1 MSSPF
6 GGAQCAQLLM
16 MLACLQ
22 AKEEEVHGGDR
33 LPESSGALPGGGGKT
48 PARKV
53 NYLLLISTWYQ
64 ENPFFCPNLYLCI
77 FKLILEERKSFQIH

>member
-1 MSSPF
+1 MCTTF
-6 GGAQCAQLLM
+6 DD
-16 MLACLQ
+16 ACLQ
-22 AKEEEVHGGDR
+22 AKKEEVHGGDR

>member
-77 FKLILEERKSFQIH
+77 FYN

>member
-1 MSSPF
+1 MCTTF
-6 GGAQCAQLLM
+6 DD
-16 MLACLQ
+16 ACLQ

-53 NYLLLISTWYQ
+53 NYLLLISTWY
-64 ENPFFCPNLYLCI
+64 L
-77 FKLILEERKSFQIH
+77 

>member
-22 AKEEEVHGGDR
+22 AKKEEVHGGDR

-53 NYLLLISTWYQ
+53 NYLLLISTC
-64 ENPFFCPNLYLCI
+64 FCLNLYPCI
-77 FKLILEERKSFQIH
+77 FKLILGEKKSFQIH